1 MSVILRKTPIRS
13 GATLQE
19 LKRDSLQQFLTKH
32 GFDDVK
38 HPRQLGKLTA
48 RVKMQCV
55 YPIHVAAD
63 IGDDEALRMLLEE
76 GADPE
81 EGDDQGRTAMD
92 IAQEANV
99 DGSHVHVLGLLQR
112 AIQVNMAS
120 F

>member
-38 HPRQLGKLTA
+38 HPRQLRKLTA